1 LADIICGNRI
11 TVLSDDAD
19 KNGKVCLK
27 MGNVGNKISKAYRD
41 DEYYTTKEGAMS
53 FFKQVVLPSNILKH
67 KIIAMPFSKA
77 DSPLR
82 MVASRFC
89 DHIIFYQ
96 GNRNLWQEV
105 ATYEDVAVVD
115 NPPFSLSAKIE
126 HFYFEHEIPFI
137 LFRSAVAYPKFI
149 YEKLRAGVIFENSAK
164 GVQFNWGVAAHIKG
178 DDYIEQHYPNLI
190 DNLKA
195 TGVLAK
201 RIPIGFSFY
210 QTAYDFKIKTVNFD
224 GKLRYPKKK
233 EIFMYFN
240 RGVFN
245 SKSRLYVGDEGRIH
259 GISD

>member
-1 LADIICGNRI
+1 MDNRGKSFIASLAIKWES
-11 TVLSDDAD
+11 VS
-19 KNGKVCLK
+19 KMGKVIK
-27 MGNVGNKISKAYRD
+27 KISKGYRD
-41 DEYYTTKEGAMS
+41 DEYYTTKESAIS
-53 FFKQVVLPSNILKH
+53 FFKKIVLPSNILKH

-77 DSPLR
+77 DSPLG
-82 MVASRFC
+82 MVASRFH
-89 DHIIFYQ
+89 DNIVFYRDNQ
-96 GNRNLWQEV
+96 DLWQEV
-105 ATYEDVAVVD
+105 AAYEDVAVID

-126 HFYFEHEIPFI
+126 RFYFEHEIPFV

-149 YEKLRAGVIFENSAK
+149 YEKLRAGIIYENSAK

-201 RIPIGFSFY
+201 RIPIAFSFY
-210 QTAYDFKIKTVNFD
+210 QTAYDFKINTVNFD
-224 GKLRYPKKK
+224 GGMRYPKKK
-233 EIFMYFN
+233 DIFMYFN

-245 SKSRLYVGDEGRIH
+245 SNRQLYLGDDGRIH